1 MELMDAPSVD
11 RAVAGC
17 KYVIHTACP
26 NPSKAPKDEKLVM
39 RPAIEGTQTVL
50 QAAQRHGVKRVV
62 VTSSIASIFM
72 RSEKTHKS
80 DYDETDWSEVEMC
93 LNIHH
98 KINYH

>member
-39 RPAIEGTQTVL
+39 RPAIEGT
-50 QAAQRHGVKRVV
+50 
-62 VTSSIASIFM
+62 
-72 RSEKTHKS
+72 
-80 DYDETDWSEVEMC
+80 
-93 LNIHH
+93 
-98 KINYH
+98 